1 MALPNT
7 FFTDLNLCNLGKV
20 EVAIS
25 VQVQPE
31 YLGTGAVYEGRT
43 YGSVRG
49 TIKVVIPSL
58 LPYSIESFAYIVFT
72 GQPQYILAGYRG

>member
-31 YLGTGAVYEGRT
+31 YLRTGAVYEGRT

-58 LPYSIESFAYIVFT
+58 LPCSIIENYN
-72 GQPQYILAGYRG
+72 